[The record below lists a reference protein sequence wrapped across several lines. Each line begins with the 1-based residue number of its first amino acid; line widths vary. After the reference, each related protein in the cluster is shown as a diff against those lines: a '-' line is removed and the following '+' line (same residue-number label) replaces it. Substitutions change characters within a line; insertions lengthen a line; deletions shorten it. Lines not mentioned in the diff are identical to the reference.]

1 MLILDRYFIREVFKF
16 LGIILVT
23 VISIFLAVE
32 FFEKIDDFI
41 EAGVSM
47 QRAAVYFLLRIPF
60 VLVLLFPMA
69 IFLSSLIALGLM
81 NKRNELLALRSGGVS
96 MIFFLRSLLSLG
108 LLFSLMHFMISE
120 ILVPISSGKANQM
133 YTREVDKKEALASK
147 EKNIWIKGNRR
158 ISHIKY
164 YNPSTQTISGI
175 TIYYFDEKFSLIR
188 QIDAASATFKNGK
201 WVFQHILE
209 QALSPE
215 TGEYNTAFHEQ
226 WDGTLEIFP
235 EDVEE
240 VSKKSEEMNV
250 LELWEYTDTVD
261 KEGYDATRYRVD
273 LHAKMALPFV
283 SIILCVLALGI
294 GVKRKYRDNL
304 FTVIAMGIG
313 VAFLYWILNSFCLSL
328 GYGGVLPP
336 IVAAWVA
343 NCVFACASVAALANP
358 E

>member
-41 EAGVSM
+41 EAGVSI
-47 QRAAVYFLLRIPF
+47 QRAAAYFLLRIPY
-60 VLVLLFPMA
+60 VLTLLFPLA

-108 LLFSLMHFMISE
+108 LLFSLMQFMISE
-120 ILVPISSGKANQM
+120 ILVPISSSKANQM
-133 YTREVDKKEALASK
+133 YNREVDKKEALASK

-164 YNPSTQTISGI
+164 YNPSTQTISGV
-175 TIYYFDEKFSLIR
+175 TLYYFDEKFSLIR
-188 QIDAASATFKNGK
+188 QVDAASATFKDGK
-201 WVFQHILE
+201 WIFQHILE

-215 TGEYNTAFHEQ
+215 TGEYNIALYDQ
-226 WDGTLEIFP
+226 WDGTLEILP
-235 EDVEE
+235 EDFEE
-240 VSKKSEEMNV
+240 VAKKSEEMNV
-250 LELWEYTDTVD
+250 LELWEYIGTVEN
-261 KEGYDATRYRVD
+261 EGYDATRYRVD
-273 LHAKMALPFV
+273 LQAKMALPFV
-283 SIILCVLALGI
+283 NIILCVLALGI
-294 GVKRKYRDNL
+294 GIKRKYRDKL
-304 FTVIAMGIG
+304 FAVIATGIG
-313 VAFLYWILNSFCLSL
+313 VAFLFWILNSFCLSL

-336 IVAAWVA
+336 IAAAWVA
-343 NCVFACASVAALANP
+343 NCVFACASVAALSNP

>member
-47 QRAAVYFLLRIPF
+47 QRAAAYFLLRIPY
-60 VLVLLFPMA
+60 VLTLLFPLA
-69 IFLSSLIALGLM
+69 IFLSALIALGLM

-96 MIFFLRSLLSLG
+96 MTFFLRSLLSLG
-108 LLFSLMHFMISE
+108 LLFSLMHFMLSE
-120 ILVPISSGKANQM
+120 ILVPISSSKANQM

-175 TIYYFDEKFSLIR
+175 TLYYFDEKFTLIR
-188 QIDAASATFKNGK
+188 QVDAASATFKDGK
-201 WVFQHILE
+201 WTFQHILE

-215 TGEYNTAFHEQ
+215 TGEYNIALYDQ
-226 WDGTLEIFP
+226 WDGTLEILP
-235 EDVEE
+235 EDFEE
-240 VSKKSEEMNV
+240 VAKKSEEMNV
-250 LELWEYTDTVD
+250 LELWEYIDTVE
-261 KEGYDATRYRVD
+261 KESYDATRYRVD
-273 LHAKMALPFV
+273 LQAKMALPFV
-283 SIILCVLALGI
+283 NLILCVLALGI
-294 GVKRKYRDNL
+294 GVKRKYKDNL

-313 VAFLYWILNSFCLSL
+313 VAFLYWALNSFCLSL

-336 IVAAWVA
+336 IVAAWAA
-343 NCVFACASVAALANP
+343 NCVFVCASVAALSNP

>member
-23 VISIFLAVE
+23 VTSIFLAVE

-47 QRAAVYFLLRIPF
+47 QRAAAYFLLRIPY
-60 VLVLLFPMA
+60 VLALLFPMA
-69 IFLSSLIALGLM
+69 IFLSSLITLGLM

-108 LLFSLMHFMISE
+108 LLFSLVQFMISE
-120 ILVPISSGKANQM
+120 ILVPISSSKANQM
-133 YTREVDKKEALASK
+133 YAREVDKKEALASK

-158 ISHIKY
+158 ITHIKY

-175 TIYYFDEKFSLIR
+175 TLYYFDEKFSLIR
-188 QIDAASATFKNGK
+188 QVDAVSATFNDGK

-209 QALSPE
+209 QALSPK
-215 TGEYNTAFHEQ
+215 TGEYKTAFYEQ
-226 WDGTLEIFP
+226 WDETLEIFP

-240 VSKKSEEMNV
+240 VAKKSEEMNV
-250 LELWEYTDTVD
+250 VELWEYIGTVEN
-261 KEGYDATRYRVD
+261 EGYDATRYRVD
-273 LHAKMALPFV
+273 LQAKMALPFV
-283 SIILCVLALGI
+283 NIILCVLALGI

-304 FTVIAMGIG
+304 FAVIATGIG
-313 VAFLYWILNSFCLSL
+313 VALLFWILNSFCLSL

-336 IVAAWVA
+336 IAAAWVA
-343 NCVFACASVAALANP
+343 NCVFACASVAVLSNL